1 MRRGIMTEVPLIDL
15 APAHGGTRAAR
26 ERVAGAIDTACRE
39 IGFFA
44 ITGHGVPDRIVDE
57 LRGTAHEFFA
67 QPLARKRKSR
77 HPVAGTN
84 RGYHAAG
91 GEALSHAN
99 DATAPPD
106 LKEFFHVGPVDTT
119 ADTYYT
125 GPLGRQHFVG
135 NIWPAT
141 PTGLE
146 RAATVY
152 YRAMDRLIVF
162 LMRHRHQRH
171 LRPGAD
177 PPLLSEREAR
187 ARPRGGRPQQ
197 SHPAPAVTGGAA
209 RRRRRSR

>member
-15 APAHGGTRAAR
+15 APARAGGRPER
-26 ERVAGAIDTACRE
+26 ERVAGAIDGACRE

-67 QPLARKRKSR
+67 QPLARKLASR

-84 RGYHAAG
+84 RGYHPAG

-119 ADTYYT
+119 ADTYFT
-125 GPLGRQHFVG
+125 GPLGRQYFMG
-135 NIWPAT
+135 T
-141 PTGLE
+141 TTGE
-146 RAATVY
+146 SA
-152 YRAMDRLIVF
+152 
-162 LMRHRHQRH
+162 
-171 LRPGAD
+171 
-177 PPLLSEREAR
+177 S
-187 ARPRGGRPQQ
+187 
-197 SHPAPAVTGGAA
+197 
-209 RRRRRSR
+209 